1 MSASANGSPRWDFR
15 WNSQWRITGAQRAFK
30 FAKASMYVVTIRSS
44 QGGRRGTGTVTM
56 FPGFSPDTLAMPESV
71 PPVGGLWKTEES

>member
-1 MSASANGSPRWDFR
+1 
-15 WNSQWRITGAQRAFK
+15 
-30 FAKASMYVVTIRSS
+30 VVTIRSS